1 MKGFFLGLVVAALAF
16 AGYVW
21 WKQSQPVAH
30 APTIPTADAGVV
42 AKGGRER
49 KRRRRSAQW
58 VHGPAAAGSPSDRG
72 RSEGAAPQMDPEPE
86 PIKLSAADLKP
97 VAQGDDL
104 SRPDVLKL
112 DLSSDGAGHELT
124 QDDIDDRFRARQ
136 DDILSCISR
145 SRPDEETYVPGRVT
159 VKFRVQRAGTIRGVR
174 VEAPAI
180 LMKHGLF
187 GCVKG
192 VLGAL
197 RFPAS
202 SSSQILSYPFSLS

>member
-1 MKGFFLGLVVAALAF
+1 MKGFFAGLLVAALAF
-16 AGYVW
+16 AGYVL
-21 WKQSQPVAH
+21 WKQRQPVTH
-30 APTIPTADAGVV
+30 TPSLSTADAGVV

-58 VHGPAAAGSPSDRG
+58 VHAAAPGSVGSGRG
-72 RSEGAAPQMDPEPE
+72 EGAPSQLDPEPE
-86 PIKLSAADLKP
+86 PVKLSAADLKP
-97 VAQGDDL
+97 TAQGDDL

-112 DLSSDGAGHELT
+112 DLASDSTARELT

-136 DDILSCISR
+136 DEISSCISHA
-145 SRPDEETYVPGRVT
+145 RPDEETYVPGRVT
-159 VKFRVQRAGTIRGVR
+159 VKFRIQRAGTIRGVR

-180 LMKHGLF
+180 LMKHGLY

-192 VLGAL
+192 VLGGI

-202 SSSQILSYPFSLS
+202 TSSQTLSYPFSLS